1 MFVLFFFF
9 RFLSEF
15 HVAITISE
23 IKKFIRFIY
32 SSFFMINIYIY
43 TCIHP
48 CLVVIELRF
57 AIAEHVDELRY
68 ALKHCH

>member
-1 MFVLFFFF
+1 MLVLFFFC

-15 HVAITISE
+15 HVAIAISE

-32 SSFFMINIYIY
+32 SSFSMINIY
-43 TCIHP
+43 TCSHP

-57 AIAEHVDELRY
+57 AIAKHVDELRY